1 MSSYIIFVFI
11 MSSNIVFNCW
21 SLLFILAIKTK
32 QRIASVSFG
41 IVFIQENS
49 GKKKCKFMKVF
60 FFFLTFKKILK
71 FTLNLYLPP
80 VTKTELKLWTYAH
93 FLVFLYNFYL
103 IIICFVGKIVYCYV
117 TCSFIYLSNVS
128 FSLLNCNC
136 YVYVH
141 LLAFTNINT
150 FYSFLIFFC
159 YLYDLFIIFILFIF
173 HLFCNYF
180 SFSFLDTRM
189 IQNCISFYAVN

>member
-1 MSSYIIFVFI
+1 MALCSYKKTLAKK
-11 MSSNIVFNCW
+11 NA
-21 SLLFILAIKTK
+21 SLWK
-32 QRIASVSFG
+32 
-41 IVFIQENS
+41 
-49 GKKKCKFMKVF
+49 F

-80 VTKTELKLWTYAH
+80 VTKTELKLWMYAH

-117 TCSFIYLSNVS
+117 TCSFIYLFNVS